1 VYEGSDFF
9 MGVKESIDGSV
20 VDPAAVRFTAE
31 HLHVESEILKQQRLS
46 MQERRAIGLGGGG
59 AHKPHTGGGDDDDG
73 GDGGAAAG
81 EGRGA
86 QGGNPRGRGA
96 RGKR

>member
-1 VYEGSDFF
+1 
-9 MGVKESIDGSV
+9 MSIDGSV

-31 HLHVESEILKQQRLS
+31 RLHVESEILKQQRLS

-59 AHKPHTGGGDDDDG
+59 SHRPATGGGDDDDG
-73 GDGGAAAG
+73 GDGGVTAG

-86 QGGNPRGRGA
+86 RGGNPRGRGA
-96 RGKR
+96 RSKK